1 MVSGQVAVTRSSPL
15 ELRSAGGHALEAVD
29 PTVAAAAVLEP
40 VIQPVVVA
48 VALVQSA

>member
-29 PTVAAAAVLEP
+29 PTVAAAVLEP